1 MIKIKKKSLK
11 IKDKRA
17 FFFYIIATFMLW
29 QLGATI
35 RDLCVDTFAQISTR
49 GSAVLS
55 FVYAKNT
62 GGAFSLFE
70 GHPYLLAL
78 FAVLVLGALVAYVYK
93 RVIFNDKFKILALV
107 LFSAGILGNLYERI
121 TLGYVVDYVKLNFV
135 NFAVFNVFDVMICA
149 SVFIFIL
156 MVLYEDIILIC
167 NKNGK
172 NKS

>member
-1 MIKIKKKSLK
+1 
-11 IKDKRA
+11 
-17 FFFYIIATFMLW
+17 MLW

-35 RDLCVDTFAQISTR
+35 RDLCVDTFAQISTQ
-49 GSAVLS
+49 GSAILS

-78 FAVLVLGALVAYVYK
+78 FAVLVLGALVTYVYK

-107 LFSAGILGNLYERI
+107 LFSAGILGNLYERL
-121 TLGYVVDYVKLNFV
+121 TFGYVVDYVKLNFV
-135 NFAVFNVFDVMICA
+135 NFAVFNVFDVMICI
-149 SVFIFIL
+149 SVFIFIF

>member
-1 MIKIKKKSLK
+1 
-11 IKDKRA
+11 
-17 FFFYIIATFMLW
+17 MLW

-35 RDLCVDTFAQISTR
+35 RDLCVDTFAQISTQ
-49 GSAVLS
+49 GSAILS

-78 FAVLVLGALVAYVYK
+78 FAVLVLGALITYVYK

-121 TLGYVVDYVKLNFV
+121 TFGYVVDYVKLNFV

-149 SVFIFIL
+149 SVFIFIF